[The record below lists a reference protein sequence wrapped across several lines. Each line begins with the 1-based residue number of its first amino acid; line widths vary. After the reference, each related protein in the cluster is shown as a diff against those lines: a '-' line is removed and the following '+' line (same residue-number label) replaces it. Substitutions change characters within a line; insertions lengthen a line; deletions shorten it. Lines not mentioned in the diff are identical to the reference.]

1 MALIRKAKPKTVSG
15 GYDRVFGNKELGHL
29 ISRVQSAVISS
40 GSELE
45 RIIGNR
51 THVIFD
57 IDEFLKIQTM
67 EDGVFIARKKDIKK
81 SKYFA
86 SQGSEPDFV
95 IFKRR
100 GGEQHCHVVELK
112 DGDTFDTKKATA
124 EIQTLRSFAKDN
136 APRLPYIVKVHVCCF
151 NQNSRDE
158 IVKGFK
164 SRITKDEAMTG
175 REFCELLEIDYD
187 KIVNERKDAVS
198 ENFSYFLSE
207 LVKIEKVQEWLSET
221 FPEASE

>member
-100 GGEQHCHVVELK
+100 DGEQHCHVVELK